1 MRELTAHGGILDD
14 PAMRVLASTLALL
27 LVALPAAAQAPAG
40 PKAPADQAPAAERK
54 PSTLDE
60 LFERLGKAKDEAE
73 GKGIASLIERRL
85 ARSGS
90 DTADLLRTR
99 AAEAMTKK
107 DYPLAIELLDRVLV
121 LQPEWVQAWYQR
133 ATAFYLLDDPVS
145 ALADIRQVIAREPR
159 HFGAWVGLG
168 HILLASEDKSRAL
181 EAFRRALK
189 IYPQLAPV
197 QTVVDRLTLE
207 VEGTDL

>member
-27 LVALPAAAQAPAG
+27 LVALPAAAQAPAA